1 MSRMRRT
8 SEFLVFAI
16 FPVHGSI
23 RSLTIHSQALYTG
36 TWGTE
41 YDWKTTSV
49 PTENVGPIYMP
60 RGKALG
66 GSTNINLMQLG
77 RAPSTEYDAL
87 EAWGN
92 PGWTATEFNKYFK
105 KSQTLAYNETKA
117 DEFGLKPN
125 PALYG
130 SGPILNTLPKITAD
144 VYPAWAEAY
153 KELGVPFN
161 PTADG
166 GENLGVWPGAS
177 AIHNE
182 TVTRITSA
190 TAYYGPNK
198 GKRNL
203 KVITS
208 AHVSRIVF
216 GKARDGKGLI
226 ATGVEYIVDGTNATT
241 VVHAKK
247 EVILSAGSL
256 MTPQILE
263 LSGIGDPKILILSS
277 SRAEDHPSIP
287 FVCEV
292 DGSLESF
299 DGLLTDKERLQ
310 RELNLYESREGLL
323 TTVAIYFSFLNL
335 PQFAE
340 EAEKLRSIA
349 QGLEKKEIHPEI
361 KGTLDSWLGRD
372 DISQLELIMIPF
384 FVATL
389 VTPTP
394 SPGKSHFSFTIA
406 VMHPF
411 SRGSVHISS
420 TNPLTL
426 PTINLSWA
434 DNDYDIGV
442 LVEGVKL
449 ARRLIQAK
457 PLAAIQAKE
466 LAPGPSIQTDDQIV
480 DYARQHA
487 GTTFHPL
494 GTAAMLPREKGGVV
508 DHNLRVY
515 GTKNLR
521 VVDASIIPVQIGAHP
536 TATIYAIAEKAADL
550 IKSGH

>member
-1 MSRMRRT
+1 MAEASSVSFDYIVIGGGTAGLAVASRLAEDEDKTVVVLEAGKDVSNETNVR
-8 SEFLVFAI
+8 V
-16 FPVHGSI
+16 PG
-23 RSLTIHSQALYTG
+23 LYRG
-36 TWGTE
+36 TWGAE
-41 YDWKTTSV
+41 HDWKTTSV

-60 RGKALG
+60 RGKGLG
-66 GSTNINLMQLG
+66 GSSIVNLMQLG
-77 RAPSTEYDAL
+77 RAPSAEYDAL

-105 KSQTLAYNETKA
+105 KTLAYNETKT
-117 DEFGLKPN
+117 DEFGLAPD

-144 VYPAWAEAY
+144 VYPAWVEAY
-153 KELGVPFN
+153 RELGVPFN

-166 GENLGVWPGAS
+166 GENLGVWPGAA
-177 AIHNE
+177 AIHKE
-182 TVTRITSA
+182 TNTRITSA
-190 TAYYGPNK
+190 TAYYEPNK

-216 GKARDGKGLI
+216 SGAQDGKDVI
-226 ATGVEYIVDGTNATT
+226 ATGVEYIVDGINSTT

-263 LSGIGDPKILILSS
+263 LSGIGDPEILSQYN
-277 SRAEDHPSIP
+277 IP
-287 FVCEV
+287 VLV
-292 DGSLESF
+292 DLPGVGS
-299 DGLLTDKERLQ
+299 
-310 RELNLYESREGLL
+310 NL
-323 TTVAIYFSFLNL
+323 
-335 PQFAE
+335 
-340 EAEKLRSIA
+340 
-349 QGLEKKEIHPEI
+349 H
-361 KGTLDSWLGRD
+361 
-372 DISQLELIMIPF
+372 
-384 FVATL
+384 
-389 VTPTP
+389 
-394 SPGKSHFSFTIA
+394 
-406 VMHPF
+406 
-411 SRGSVHISS
+411 
-420 TNPLTL
+420 PLTL

-466 LAPGPSIQTDDQIV
+466 LAPGPSTKTDVQIA
-480 DYARQHA
+480 DYGRQHA
-487 GTTFHPL
+487 GTVFHPL

-508 DHNLRVY
+508 DHKLRVY

-536 TATIYAIAEKAADL
+536 MATIYAIAEKAADL